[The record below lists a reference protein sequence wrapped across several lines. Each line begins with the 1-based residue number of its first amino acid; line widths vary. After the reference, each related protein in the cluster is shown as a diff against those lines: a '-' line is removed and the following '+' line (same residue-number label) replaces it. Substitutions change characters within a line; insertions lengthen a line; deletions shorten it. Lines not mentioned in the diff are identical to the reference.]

1 MRGGVANPRV
11 TVPLRAYAA
20 GARPGEPVGF
30 NVKVYEKGKLIAD
43 SQPSAPFGRDATA
56 TIRLLDFKPVKKK
69 TYVVRVEANIFSGG
83 GKILTRT
90 FTVVGV

>member
-1 MRGGVANPRV
+1 M
-11 TVPLRAYAA
+11 PLRAYAA

-43 SQPSAPFGRDATA
+43 SQPAAPFRRDATA
-56 TIRLLDFKPVKKK
+56 TIRLMGFKPVKKK